1 MLVSLRIVLN
11 ISVNLLS
18 GSTIVLVLVFHCKTA
33 KPIQ

>member
-18 GSTIVLVLVFHCKTA
+18 KSTIVLVFHCKTA